1 MREHELRIVGLR
13 GLPELR
19 PGDDLAGLLA
29 AAARRQGLRPGS
41 NDVLVVAQKAVSK
54 AEGQVRALASV
65 VPSARARAWA
75 RRFGKD
81 ARVVE
86 LVLAEAKRIVRMQRG
101 VIIAETRH
109 GFICANAGVDV
120 SNAPLGSA
128 ILLPR
133 DPDLSARLLRRRF
146 GSRPEARP
154 AVLISD
160 SFGRPWREGLVNVA
174 LGVAGIPALRDYRGR
189 PDRSGRRMEA
199 TQMAAA
205 DALAAA
211 AELVMGKALGIPA
224 ALIRGVT
231 VPGRASNGRALLRP
245 RARDLFR

>member
-1 MREHELRIVGLR
+1 KV
-13 GLPELR
+13 
-19 PGDDLAGLLA
+19 
-29 AAARRQGLRPGS
+29 
-41 NDVLVVAQKAVSK
+41 
-54 AEGQVRALASV
+54 EGRVRALASV
-65 VPSARARAWA
+65 EPSARARAWA
-75 RRFGKD
+75 RRFRKD
-81 ARVVE
+81 ARVIE
-86 LVLAEAKRIVRMQRG
+86 LVLQETKRVVRMQRG

-109 GFICANAGVDV
+109 GFVCANAGVDV
-120 SNAPLGSA
+120 SNAPPDSA

-133 DPDLSARLLRRRF
+133 DPDLSARLLRRQF
-146 GSRPEARP
+146 GSRLGARP

-189 PDRSGRRMEA
+189 RDRSGRRLEA
-199 TQMAAA
+199 TQMATA

-231 VPGRASNGRALLRP
+231 VRGRASNGRALLRP
-245 RARDLFR
+245 RCRDLFR